1 MGEEHI
7 APAMAILLM
16 LAWGW
21 IASPILPM
29 AATWVQLFRLSKA
42 RAVIASEPAV
52 LLLLATTSY
61 SWILAGFFFTMAIGP
76 DHSSRRSGIIWINHR
91 AMLCIGLWALAR
103 GQRLRWLLSISCL
116 LIASVW
122 LYLAWVGSIV

>member
-1 MGEEHI
+1 MGEAHI
-7 APAMAILLM
+7 DPFMAILL
-16 LAWGW
+16 LFAWGW

-29 AATWVQLFRLSKA
+29 AATWVLFFMLSKA
-42 RAVIASEPAV
+42 RATIAPEPAV

-61 SWILAGFFFTMAIGP
+61 SWILAGLFSTVAIGP
-76 DHSSRRSGIIWINHR
+76 DHSSRRLATIWINQY

-103 GQRLRWLLSISCL
+103 GQRLRWLLSTSCL

-122 LYLAWVGSIV
+122 FYLAWVGSIV